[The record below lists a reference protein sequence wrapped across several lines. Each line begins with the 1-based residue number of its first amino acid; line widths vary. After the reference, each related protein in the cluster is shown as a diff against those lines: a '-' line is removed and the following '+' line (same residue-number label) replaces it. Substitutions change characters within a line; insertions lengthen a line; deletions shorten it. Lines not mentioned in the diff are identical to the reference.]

1 MENTN
6 TIQNEKPIVLTT
18 TNGHRMFYKGEEMTT
33 SEIIKHFLEVTEK
46 KNSNIKYL
54 LDCGKHEIPKFWIDM
69 LIETLDK

>member
-1 MENTN
+1 
-6 TIQNEKPIVLTT
+6 
-18 TNGHRMFYKGEEMTT
+18 MFYKGEEMTT